1 MRGYS
6 LQCQLHLA
14 CPHVVWVVSYARL
27 MISAW
32 HGASSV
38 SGWKR
43 RPPDTAGSWEYIYRS
58 SNCGWM
64 VDRLGPPA
72 EAFRRKQP
80 FIVNSNRGPLWREDS
95 MNVRQYCGPRHRNA
109 RRCKIV
115 RHSWL
120 IFGRFGVRILIQRYW
135 QVFVGLNTPIRKIIE
150 SASQATIAS
159 FHILSNSLFMYRP

>member
-1 MRGYS
+1 
-6 LQCQLHLA
+6 
-14 CPHVVWVVSYARL
+14 
-27 MISAW
+27 
-32 HGASSV
+32 
-38 SGWKR
+38 
-43 RPPDTAGSWEYIYRS
+43 
-58 SNCGWM
+58 
-64 VDRLGPPA
+64 
-72 EAFRRKQP
+72 
-80 FIVNSNRGPLWREDS
+80 

-159 FHILSNSLFMYRP
+159 FHILSNSLFAGDQFILHRITSSAENVDVARVK